1 MPWVMYWELG
11 GMTSMEHLGAFQD
24 HGSVFY
30 LIVVGTCPAKKFIE
44 LSAFIKTH
52 RTIH

>member
-1 MPWVMYWELG
+1 MYWELG
-11 GMTSMEHLGAFQD
+11 GMTVMEHLEAFQD

-30 LIVVGTCPAKKFIE
+30 LIVVGTCPEKKFIE
-44 LSAFIKTH
+44 LSAFIKTP